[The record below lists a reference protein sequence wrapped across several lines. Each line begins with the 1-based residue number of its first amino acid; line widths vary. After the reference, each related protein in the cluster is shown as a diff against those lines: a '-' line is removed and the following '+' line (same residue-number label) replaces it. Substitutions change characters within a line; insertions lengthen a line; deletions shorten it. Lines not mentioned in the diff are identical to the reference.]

1 MDNELTLRFT
11 EDELI
16 PIVAAYV
23 SRSEEDIDLNDYSIS
38 DIKMILLD
46 SATY

>member
-1 MDNELTLRFT
+1 MGNELTLRFT

-46 SATY
+46 SVMY